1 MLHKEFFEINI
12 KYIQGDHS
20 GCAKPQID
28 IDLKLHLSIRTLYHA
43 RVQDAKQDIEEK
55 QTTAELLA

>member
-55 QTTAELLA
+55 